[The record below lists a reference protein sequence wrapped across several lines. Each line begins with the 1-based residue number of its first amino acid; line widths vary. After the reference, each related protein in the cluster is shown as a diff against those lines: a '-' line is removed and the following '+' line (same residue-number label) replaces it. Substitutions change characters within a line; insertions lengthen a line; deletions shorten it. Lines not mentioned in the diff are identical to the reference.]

1 MIKKTNLL
9 LPLTLSVLTFFWGC
23 TQKTSLPDLAPIPW
37 VSIYNYSPSEIFSLI
52 TTAAIPGPQI
62 LVQVKHESRF
72 ILLDLNACG
81 FILRENTFKKCNF
94 EPQRLSNRI
103 TETGEALIEE
113 GYLHD
118 ITFLGKTYPLLY
130 VSMLKRGTTNENL
143 KGVLGRNFLTE
154 GRLTLDLTNK
164 ILGFTTNPT
173 AGLTT
178 IYPDTQPV
186 SFHQEQYSNEDFG
199 LMKFSCVINDQ
210 QYLTTLDMRH
220 SVNRICPLLARQI
233 SGKSAPK
240 KVTIPFLNIGQKQF
254 ENVTFQVNPEAIDFE
269 AECPDSIQLTLG
281 LELLSRIVLT
291 IDFIESRLLFE

>member
-1 MIKKTNLL
+1 MTKKTTCL
-9 LPLTLSVLTFFWGC
+9 LPLTLSVLAIFWSC
-23 TQKTSLPDLAPIPW
+23 TQKTSLPDLATIPW

-62 LVQVKHESRF
+62 PVRVNHESRY
-72 ILLDLNACG
+72 ILLDINAFG
-81 FILRENTFKKCNF
+81 FILKENTFKKSDF

-118 ITFLGKTYPLLY
+118 VTFLGKTYPLLY
-130 VSMLKRGTTNENL
+130 VSMLKRGTTSENL
-143 KGVLGRNFLTE
+143 KGVIGRNFLAD
-154 GRLTLDLTNK
+154 GRLTLDMANK
-164 ILGFTTNPT
+164 IFGFTTNPT
-173 AGLTT
+173 AELTT
-178 IYPDTQPV
+178 IYPDTQLV
-186 SFHQEQYSNEDFG
+186 LFYQEQYSDEDFG
-199 LMKFSCVINDQ
+199 LMKLPCVIDDQ
-210 QYLTTLDMRH
+210 QYLATLDMRH

-240 KVTIPFLNIGQKQF
+240 KVTIPLLNIGQKQF
-254 ENVTFQVNPEAIDFE
+254 ENVTCQADPNAIDFE